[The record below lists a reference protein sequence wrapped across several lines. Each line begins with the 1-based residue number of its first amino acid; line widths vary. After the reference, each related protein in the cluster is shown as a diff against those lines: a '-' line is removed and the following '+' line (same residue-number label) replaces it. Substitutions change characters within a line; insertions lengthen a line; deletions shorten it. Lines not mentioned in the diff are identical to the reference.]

1 MDARSI
7 EILTSSFWPILKAG
21 ISFTIPLTLISFAL
35 GTTLAVFVAII
46 RISKVP
52 VLNKI
57 CELYVWI
64 IRGTPLLVQ
73 LFLVFFGLPKV
84 GVVINPMPSGIL
96 VFTLSIGAYSS
107 EIIRAAILSIP
118 KGQWEAAMSLGM
130 SYPQQLLRIILP
142 QAFKIS
148 VPPLFNSF
156 IALVKD
162 TSLAANITIP
172 EMFLTT
178 QRITARNYEP
188 LLMYIEVGF
197 IYLIFCTVLNY
208 VQKEKN
214 QRNYGYAGLGRCHML
229 QIKHLNKYFGENHV
243 LKDISLE
250 IESHKTMAIIG
261 SSGSGKSTLLR
272 CINLLETPDSG
283 TISLD
288 GKALD
293 FSKKLPKHQKAA
305 FTKKTGMV
313 FQSFNLF
320 PHKTAL
326 ENIMEGPVTV
336 LKKSK
341 AEACRDAIE
350 LLKRVGLEDKKDS
363 YPHQLSGGQQQRI
376 AIARALAMKPE
387 ILLFDE
393 PTSALDPEL
402 GAGVLSLI
410 KELSREDYT
419 IIVVTHNM
427 SFAREVS
434 EEVVFVEKG
443 EILAKGSYDE
453 LVNLHNDR
461 ITQFLSYLD

>member
-1 MDARSI
+1 
-7 EILTSSFWPILKAG
+7 
-21 ISFTIPLTLISFAL
+21 
-35 GTTLAVFVAII
+35 
-46 RISKVP
+46 
-52 VLNKI
+52 
-57 CELYVWI
+57 
-64 IRGTPLLVQ
+64 
-73 LFLVFFGLPKV
+73 
-84 GVVINPMPSGIL
+84 
-96 VFTLSIGAYSS
+96 
-107 EIIRAAILSIP
+107 
-118 KGQWEAAMSLGM
+118 
-130 SYPQQLLRIILP
+130 
-142 QAFKIS
+142 
-148 VPPLFNSF
+148 
-156 IALVKD
+156 
-162 TSLAANITIP
+162 
-172 EMFLTT
+172 
-178 QRITARNYEP
+178 
-188 LLMYIEVGF
+188 
-197 IYLIFCTVLNY
+197 
-208 VQKEKN
+208 
-214 QRNYGYAGLGRCHML
+214 ML

-387 ILLFDE
+387 ILLFNE

>member
-1 MDARSI
+1 
-7 EILTSSFWPILKAG
+7 
-21 ISFTIPLTLISFAL
+21 
-35 GTTLAVFVAII
+35 
-46 RISKVP
+46 
-52 VLNKI
+52 
-57 CELYVWI
+57 
-64 IRGTPLLVQ
+64 
-73 LFLVFFGLPKV
+73 
-84 GVVINPMPSGIL
+84 
-96 VFTLSIGAYSS
+96 
-107 EIIRAAILSIP
+107 
-118 KGQWEAAMSLGM
+118 
-130 SYPQQLLRIILP
+130 
-142 QAFKIS
+142 
-148 VPPLFNSF
+148 
-156 IALVKD
+156 
-162 TSLAANITIP
+162 
-172 EMFLTT
+172 
-178 QRITARNYEP
+178 
-188 LLMYIEVGF
+188 
-197 IYLIFCTVLNY
+197 
-208 VQKEKN
+208 
-214 QRNYGYAGLGRCHML
+214 ML

-350 LLKRVGLEDKKDS
+350 LLKRVGLEDKKDG

>member
-1 MDARSI
+1 
-7 EILTSSFWPILKAG
+7 
-21 ISFTIPLTLISFAL
+21 
-35 GTTLAVFVAII
+35 
-46 RISKVP
+46 
-52 VLNKI
+52 
-57 CELYVWI
+57 
-64 IRGTPLLVQ
+64 
-73 LFLVFFGLPKV
+73 
-84 GVVINPMPSGIL
+84 
-96 VFTLSIGAYSS
+96 
-107 EIIRAAILSIP
+107 
-118 KGQWEAAMSLGM
+118 
-130 SYPQQLLRIILP
+130 
-142 QAFKIS
+142 
-148 VPPLFNSF
+148 
-156 IALVKD
+156 
-162 TSLAANITIP
+162 
-172 EMFLTT
+172 
-178 QRITARNYEP
+178 
-188 LLMYIEVGF
+188 
-197 IYLIFCTVLNY
+197 
-208 VQKEKN
+208 
-214 QRNYGYAGLGRCHML
+214 ML
-229 QIKHLNKYFGENHV
+229 QIKHLNKYFGDNHV
-243 LKDISLE
+243 LKDINLE

-288 GKALD
+288 GNALD

-341 AEACRDAIE
+341 AEACRDAVE

-410 KELSREDYT
+410 KELSQEDYT

-453 LVNLHNDR
+453 LVNMHNDR

>member
-1 MDARSI
+1 M
-7 EILTSSFWPILKAG
+7 G
-21 ISFTIPLTLISFAL
+21 
-35 GTTLAVFVAII
+35 
-46 RISKVP
+46 
-52 VLNKI
+52 KI
-57 CELYVWI
+57 DVKHTDLY
-64 IRGTPLLVQ
+64 
-73 LFLVFFGLPKV
+73 
-84 GVVINPMPSGIL
+84 
-96 VFTLSIGAYSS
+96 
-107 EIIRAAILSIP
+107 
-118 KGQWEAAMSLGM
+118 
-130 SYPQQLLRIILP
+130 
-142 QAFKIS
+142 
-148 VPPLFNSF
+148 
-156 IALVKD
+156 
-162 TSLAANITIP
+162 
-172 EMFLTT
+172 
-178 QRITARNYEP
+178 
-188 LLMYIEVGF
+188 
-197 IYLIFCTVLNY
+197 
-208 VQKEKN
+208 
-214 QRNYGYAGLGRCHML
+214 YGDFHA
-229 QIKHLNKYFGENHV
+229 
-243 LKDISLE
+243 LKDINLE

-410 KELSREDYT
+410 KELSQEDYT

>member
-1 MDARSI
+1 
-7 EILTSSFWPILKAG
+7 
-21 ISFTIPLTLISFAL
+21 
-35 GTTLAVFVAII
+35 
-46 RISKVP
+46 
-52 VLNKI
+52 
-57 CELYVWI
+57 
-64 IRGTPLLVQ
+64 
-73 LFLVFFGLPKV
+73 
-84 GVVINPMPSGIL
+84 
-96 VFTLSIGAYSS
+96 
-107 EIIRAAILSIP
+107 
-118 KGQWEAAMSLGM
+118 
-130 SYPQQLLRIILP
+130 
-142 QAFKIS
+142 
-148 VPPLFNSF
+148 
-156 IALVKD
+156 
-162 TSLAANITIP
+162 
-172 EMFLTT
+172 
-178 QRITARNYEP
+178 
-188 LLMYIEVGF
+188 
-197 IYLIFCTVLNY
+197 
-208 VQKEKN
+208 
-214 QRNYGYAGLGRCHML
+214 ML

-243 LKDISLE
+243 LEDISLE

>member
-1 MDARSI
+1 
-7 EILTSSFWPILKAG
+7 
-21 ISFTIPLTLISFAL
+21 
-35 GTTLAVFVAII
+35 
-46 RISKVP
+46 
-52 VLNKI
+52 
-57 CELYVWI
+57 
-64 IRGTPLLVQ
+64 
-73 LFLVFFGLPKV
+73 
-84 GVVINPMPSGIL
+84 
-96 VFTLSIGAYSS
+96 
-107 EIIRAAILSIP
+107 
-118 KGQWEAAMSLGM
+118 
-130 SYPQQLLRIILP
+130 
-142 QAFKIS
+142 
-148 VPPLFNSF
+148 
-156 IALVKD
+156 
-162 TSLAANITIP
+162 
-172 EMFLTT
+172 
-178 QRITARNYEP
+178 
-188 LLMYIEVGF
+188 
-197 IYLIFCTVLNY
+197 
-208 VQKEKN
+208 
-214 QRNYGYAGLGRCHML
+214 ML

-261 SSGSGKSTLLR
+261 SSGSGKSTMLR

-427 SFAREVS
+427 SFVREVS